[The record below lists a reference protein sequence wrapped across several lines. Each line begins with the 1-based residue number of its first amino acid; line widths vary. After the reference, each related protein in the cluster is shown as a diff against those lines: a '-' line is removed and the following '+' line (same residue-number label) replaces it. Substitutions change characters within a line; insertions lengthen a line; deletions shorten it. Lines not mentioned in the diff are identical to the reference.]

1 MHKITLLAAISLC
14 SGLSAQTQPETTI
27 RMDVVSKSAKAI
39 NYERGTGATR
49 IDFSAS
55 SLMPGATGGASVE
68 SKRGY
73 IQVSAKFEKLES
85 PQKFGAE
92 YLTYVMWSI
101 SPEGRVENL
110 GEILIKDGKGK
121 LNVTTELQIFG
132 LFVTAEPY
140 FAVRTPS
147 DVIVLENELRKD
159 TRGKV
164 YLIDSKLELLQRGQY
179 AKLSNPLNLAPDLKA
194 APLELYEARNALL
207 VAKSFL
213 ADKYAADTFGRADA
227 SVKMAERLPNQPDY
241 IDEVVRT
248 SRQAVQIAED
258 ARAISVERQVQEK
271 LAKERAESERQKQE
285 AQRKAAEETAR
296 RHEAEQARELA
307 TAQKTAAD
315 QARMLAEVQAA
326 RASQQKAEADLE
338 RRKAEESAKTSQ
350 EAAKTAEEA
359 RLKAEAERK
368 ALRERLLA
376 QFSAALPTKDTE
388 RGLVVN
394 MGDVLF
400 DTGKFDL
407 RPPAREKLARLA
419 GICLAYPGLRLRAEG
434 YTDSTGSDDLN
445 QKLSDQRA
453 AAVKNFLNSQG
464 LPESVLSSQG
474 FGKDNPVA
482 SNDSAQGRQQN
493 RRVELVV
500 SGDVI
505 GTAIGKN

>member
-1 MHKITLLAAISLC
+1 MRRFAFLAVFSL
-14 SGLSAQTQPETTI
+14 SLVLSAQTQTGTTI
-27 RMDVVSKSAKAI
+27 RMEVVSKSAKAI

-55 SLMPGATGGASVE
+55 SLMPGATGGATVE

-110 GEILIKDGKGK
+110 GEVLLKDGKGK

-194 APLELYEARNALL
+194 APIELYEARNALL
-207 VAKSFL
+207 VARSFL
-213 ADKYAADTFGRADA
+213 ADKYAADTFDRADA
-227 SVKMAERLPNQPDY
+227 SVKMAERLPNQPDF
-241 IDEVVRT
+241 IDEIVRT

-258 ARAISVERQVQEK
+258 ARAISIERQAQEK
-271 LAKERAESERQKQE
+271 LARERAESERLKQE
-285 AQRKAAEETAR
+285 AQRKAADETAR
-296 RHEAEQARELA
+296 RREAEQARELA

-315 QARMLAEVQAA
+315 QARMLAEIQAA
-326 RASQQKAEADLE
+326 RAGQAKAEADLE
-338 RRKAEESAKTSQ
+338 RRKAEE
-350 EAAKTAEEA
+350 AAKSSDEA
-359 RLKAEAERK
+359 RLKAEADRK

-419 GICLAYPGLRLRAEG
+419 GICLAYPDLRLRAEG

-445 QKLSDQRA
+445 QKLSEQRA
-453 AAVKNFLNSQG
+453 GAVRDFLISQG
-464 LPESVLSSQG
+464 LPESALSFQG

-482 SNDSAQGRQQN
+482 SNDNAQGRQQN